1 MEYTIRQSEI
11 HTEVQMTKQYTKMLS
26 MSLTI
31 RKKQTKTTLKI
42 HLIPVRMATDEKNNS
57 GKDGSGYLYKLL
69 VGM

>member
-1 MEYTIRQSEI
+1 
-11 HTEVQMTKQYTKMLS
+11 MTNQYTKMLS

-57 GKDGSGYLYKLL
+57 GKDGSRYLYKLL